1 MDYMTLKE
9 ASKIWGSN
17 TPLDKLL
24 LFRRTYPRSGKNG
37 NRPAYPKECYEA
49 IGWAEK
55 ICRAIRRRT
64 S

>member
-9 ASKIWGSN
+9 ASKIWGV
-17 TPLDKLL
+17 T
-24 LFRRTYPRSGKNG
+24 PRSGKNG
-37 NRPAYPKECYEA
+37 NRLAYPKECYEA

>member
-9 ASKIWGSN
+9 ARFGSN
-17 TPLDKLL
+17 TSLDKLL
-24 LFRRTYPRSGKNG
+24 LFRRMYPRSGKNG
-37 NRPAYPKECYEA
+37 NRLAYPKECYEV

>member
-9 ASKIWGSN
+9 ASKIWSN

-24 LFRRTYPRSGKNG
+24 LFRMTYPRSGKNG
-37 NRPAYPKECYEA
+37 NRLAYPKECYEA

>member
-1 MDYMTLKE
+1 MEDLP
-9 ASKIWGSN
+9 S
-17 TPLDKLL
+17 DDQLL

-37 NRPAYPKECYEA
+37 NRLAYPKECYEA

-55 ICRAIRRRT
+55 ICWAIRRRT